1 MFTPVESSFGAFL
14 LHLST
19 THLLLGNGRV
29 LGASGVL
36 GGAFW
41 KPDGHNIPLLAGM
54 GISALGTWYFDMW
67 WKPSYAG
74 TPEVFGGWTWVICGL
89 LVGVGTKVCLFSLL
103 LRLFNLTSLFVRS
116 WISLLLCAMPL
127 AQFWNVVANIPPQY
141 ANGCTTGHMLC
152 GIPLGR
158 LRSFVAAITFSATC
172 LVAATIVGAYT
183 DSPCGSTPCYTPTY
197 PTPARVKQ
205 LIAITTI
212 ATAITRTSLP
222 LLRKLPQHTAEII
235 SSLWSGALLSLG
247 LMIAGMT
254 NPTKPLGFYSMITDG
269 GKRWDP
275 SFLMIPIFALLP
287 NFLIWRRIV
296 GKPDAAP
303 RGGWKT
309 PTKEIDFKLI
319 AGSAVFGIGWG
330 MLGVCPGPGIVGG
343 FLGGWRGASWV
354 FGFVLGRH

>member
-36 GGAFW
+36 GSAFW
-41 KPDGHNIPLLAGM
+41 KPDGHNIPLLVGM
-54 GISALGTWYFDMW
+54 GISALGAWYFDTW
-67 WKPSYAG
+67 WKPSNAG
-74 TPEVFGGWTWVICGL
+74 APEIFGGWTWVICGL
-89 LVGVGTKVCLFSLL
+89 LVGVGTKYS
-103 LRLFNLTSLFVRS
+103 
-116 WISLLLCAMPL
+116 
-127 AQFWNVVANIPPQY
+127 
-141 ANGCTTGHMLC
+141 NGCTSGHMLC

-158 LRSFVAAITFSATC
+158 LRSVVAAITFSATC
-172 LVAATIVGAYT
+172 LVAATVVGAYT
-183 DSPCGSTPCYTPTY
+183 ESPCGSTPCYTPTY

-205 LIAITTI
+205 LIAIT
-212 ATAITRTSLP
+212 ATAMAITRTSLP
-222 LLRKLPQHTAEII
+222 LLRKLPQRTAEII
-235 SSLWSGALLSLG
+235 ASLWSGALFSLG

-287 NFLIWRRIV
+287 NFLIWRRLV
-296 GKPDAAP
+296 GRADAAP

-309 PTKEIDFKLI
+309 PTKKGIDFKLI

-330 MLGVCPGPGIVGG
+330 LLGVCPGPGIVGG

-354 FGFVLGRH
+354 FGFVLGRY

>member
-1 MFTPVESSFGAFL
+1 
-14 LHLST
+14 
-19 THLLLGNGRV
+19 
-29 LGASGVL
+29 
-36 GGAFW
+36 
-41 KPDGHNIPLLAGM
+41 M

-74 TPEVFGGWTWVICGL
+74 APEVFGGWTWVVCGL
-89 LVGVGTKVCLFSLL
+89 LVGIGTK
-103 LRLFNLTSLFVRS
+103 
-116 WISLLLCAMPL
+116 
-127 AQFWNVVANIPPQY
+127 Y

-183 DSPCGSTPCYTPTY
+183 ESPCGSTPCYTPTY

-205 LIAITTI
+205 LIAITAT

-222 LLRKLPQHTAEII
+222 LLRKLPQRTAEII
-235 SSLWSGALLSLG
+235 SSLWSGALFSLG

-254 NPTKPLGFYSMITDG
+254 NPTKPLGFYSMIMDG

-296 GKPDAAP
+296 GKPGAAP

-309 PTKEIDFKLI
+309 PTKKEIDFKLV

-354 FGFVLGRH
+354 FGFVLGRY